1 MPQGRNTLTYTTG
14 IKFVAD
20 ESSTSLLAS
29 GATIDLTSFT
39 DAKYGA
45 AGSRYIPAGT
55 VVSIV
60 AGLAVTYTG
69 TGQGYVMA
77 SDIVENPLFYRG
89 SDYTTGLYVGGV
101 FFEDRMPD
109 SSGSPAV
116 LSSAIKTGLGS
127 KFFFQSSPGAL
138 VVGN

>member
-1 MPQGRNTLTYTTG
+1 MPQGRNTLTLTTG

-20 ESSTSLLAS
+20 EASTGLLAS

-39 DAKYGA
+39 GAQYGA

-60 AGLAVTYTG
+60 NGLAVTYTG
-69 TGQGYVMA
+69 TGQAYIMA

-89 SDYTTGLYVGGV
+89 SDYTTGLYASGI

-109 SSGSPAV
+109 ASGSPAV
-116 LSSAIKTGLGS
+116 LSSAIKTGLGNR
-127 KFFFQSSPGAL
+127 FTFQSSPGAL
-138 VVGN
+138 VIGN